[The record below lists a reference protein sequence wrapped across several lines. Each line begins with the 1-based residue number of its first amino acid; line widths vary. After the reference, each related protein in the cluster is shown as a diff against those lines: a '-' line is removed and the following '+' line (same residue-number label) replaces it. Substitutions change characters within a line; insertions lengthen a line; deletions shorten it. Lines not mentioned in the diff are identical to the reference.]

1 MKKLFYIF
9 SIVILLFSCNR
20 NDIYQIEGRLSN
32 LESTTLYVVFESPE
46 GNIIDTVLC
55 DEQGKFSIFREHIE
69 DLQMITFFYNDRKN
83 WFAVFPEE
91 GKTMQIKGDARY
103 AQLLEVKGGRTNN
116 KLSEFKKKAESLI
129 KERRDISAN
138 SNDFSLSNREG
149 VPQLANINYELRR
162 MIQDFVAKNPKEE
175 ASAILISV
183 YFSNPED
190 IFHAEELISQLTP
203 DLDDFFIVKNLKSEI
218 AKAKTTM
225 AGANAPEFKVT
236 NIYGQNFTNSSFTN
250 KYFILAFTALWCDMC
265 QTEVM
270 MLDDIIGKYP
280 KDSLDIL
287 LVSLDDE
294 LNEARNLISQDSI
307 SWNLVTDSAGQAI
320 KLLEAYNVN
329 CLPKCFL
336 MDKDGKIILSTAN
349 GLELQQ
355 AVDEAMKMVND

>member
-20 NDIYQIEGRLSN
+20 NNIYKIEGRLSN
-32 LESTTLYVVFESPE
+32 LENTTLYAVYESSE
-46 GNIIDTVLC
+46 GNIIDTVSC
-55 DEQGKFSIFREHIE
+55 DEQGRFSIIREQIE
-69 DLQMITFFYNDRKN
+69 GLQMITLYYNGRKN
-83 WFAVFPEE
+83 WFVVFPEE
-91 GKTMQIKGDARY
+91 NKPMQIKGDARY
-103 AQLLEVKGGRTNN
+103 AQLLEVKGGHTNN

-129 KERRDISAN
+129 KERTDISAN
-138 SNDFSLSNREG
+138 SNYFSLSNREG

-162 MIQDFVAKNPKEE
+162 LIQDFVAKNNKEE
-175 ASAILISV
+175 ASAIIISV

-190 IFHAEELISQLTP
+190 ILQAEELVNMLSS
-203 DLDDFFIVKNLKSEI
+203 DLDDFFIVKNLKSQI

-225 AGANAPEFKVT
+225 TGANAPDFMVT
-236 NIYGQNFTNSSFTN
+236 NINGKNFTNHSFAN
-250 KYFILAFTALWCDMC
+250 KYLILAFTALWCDMC

-270 MLDDIIGKYP
+270 MLDDIVEKYP

-294 LNEARNLISQDSI
+294 FSAVRNIIYQDSI
-307 SWNLVTDSAGQAI
+307 DWNLVTDSAGQAI
-320 KLLEAYNVN
+320 NLLETYNVS

-336 MDKDGKIILSTAN
+336 IDKEGKIMLSTAN

-355 AVDEAMKMVND
+355 AVDEVMEKH

>member
-1 MKKLFYIF
+1 MKKILYIY

-20 NDIYQIEGRLSN
+20 NDIYKIEGRLSN
-32 LESTTLYVVFESPE
+32 LENATLYVIYESSE
-46 GNIIDTVLC
+46 GNIIDTVIC
-55 DEQGKFSIFREHIE
+55 DENGMFSIIRERIE
-69 DLQMITFFYNDRKN
+69 ELQVITFFYNDRKN
-83 WFAVFPEE
+83 WFAIFPEE
-91 GKTMQIKGDARY
+91 NKPMQVKGDARY

-129 KERRDISAN
+129 KERTDISAN
-138 SNDFSLSNREG
+138 SNYFSLSNREG
-149 VPQLANINYELRR
+149 VPQLANINYELRQ
-162 MIQDFVAKNPKEE
+162 MIQDFVAKNNGEE
-175 ASAILISV
+175 ASAIIISV

-190 IFHAEELISQLTP
+190 IFQAEELINMLSP
-203 DLDDFFIVKNLKSEI
+203 DLDDFFIVKNLKSQI

-225 AGANAPEFKVT
+225 TGANAPDFMVT
-236 NIYGQNFTNSSFTN
+236 NINGQKFTNHSFVN

-270 MLDDIIGKYP
+270 MLDDIAEKYP

-294 LNEARNLISQDSI
+294 FSAVRKIIYQDSI
-307 SWNLVTDSAGQAI
+307 DWNLVTDSAGQAI
-320 KLLEAYNVN
+320 NLLETYNVS

-336 MDKDGKIILSTAN
+336 IDKEGKIILSTAN

-355 AVDEAMKMVND
+355 AVEDIMK

>member
-9 SIVILLFSCNR
+9 GIAILLFSCNK

-32 LESTTLYVVFESPE
+32 LENTTLYVVYESPE

-55 DEQGKFSIFREHIE
+55 DEQGKFSIIRERIE
-69 DLQMITFFYNDRKN
+69 ELQVITFFYNDRKN

-91 GKTMQIKGDARY
+91 GKPMQVKGDARY
-103 AQLLEVKGGRTNN
+103 AQTLEVKGGRTNN
-116 KLSEFKKKAESLI
+116 KLSEFKKKAESLL
-129 KERRDISAN
+129 KERADLSVN
-138 SNDFSLSNREG
+138 SNDYSLSIRESI
-149 VPQLANINYELRR
+149 PQLANTNHELRR
-162 MIQDFVAKNPKEE
+162 MIQNFVAKNPKEE

-183 YFSNPED
+183 YFSNPEE
-190 IFHAEELISQLTP
+190 ILQTEELINLLSP

-225 AGANAPEFKVT
+225 TGANAPEFTVT
-236 NIYGQNFTNSSFTN
+236 NIYGQNYTNHSFTN

-270 MLDDIIGKYP
+270 MLDDIVEKYP

-294 LNEARNLISQDSI
+294 FNEVRNLISQDSI
-307 SWNLVTDSAGQAI
+307 NWNLITDSAGQAI
-320 KLLEAYNVN
+320 RLLEAYNVS

-336 MDKDGKIILSTAN
+336 MDKEGKIMLSTAN

-355 AVDEAMKMVND
+355 AIEEVMEKQ